1 MIKKNI
7 WVENIHLID
16 IDIKNILY
24 MLISFKY
31 SYIFYQIKKII
42 AWINKIYLYVR
53 TNLIIYVMIIDFL
66 IIQYTFL
73 I

>member
-1 MIKKNI
+1 
-7 WVENIHLID
+7 
-16 IDIKNILY
+16 

-53 TNLIIYVMIIDFL
+53 TNLIIYVIIIDFL